1 MSLNFKF
8 RYNFKT
14 TSLCFIIG
22 TAILNASGCKFKSES
37 QQKSLE
43 SKDFFRKGKD
53 RFYLAQLK
61 TKKVLSSGS
70 LSNSNNSVSNSTH
83 TIYRGQEI
91 LVGLGCVQEPD
102 DWKAPDP
109 QNSART
115 LNQRRYYNP
124 TDANLSDFPLAK
136 DPKNPKEGECIVL
149 MGDSVASLNYSGSG
163 DNPLLDVVGTGF
175 NIFGTASA
183 AMVCGGCIA
192 ASIGSAGTLAPA
204 CFAGLA
210 ASASISAG
218 VNAVSVVG
226 GAQSVS
232 KGIGNTVL
240 SGIPCGD
247 LVQSGFTFIQDE
259 KKKNNR
265 KVFFEKFKIA
275 LDYGI
280 QTASQKN
287 PEIAKFMALNRAQRS
302 QYSASPK
309 VRIFTAEINNHA
321 VPYYNGAAGNEDTHG
336 KIEQGWFGAQDFFEQ
351 VKQIDAELKG
361 AMQSA
366 SSNSVQ

>member
-1 MSLNFKF
+1 MSLNYKF

-43 SKDFFRKGKD
+43 SNDFFRKGKD

-61 TKKVLSSGS
+61 TKKVLSSGG
-70 LSNSNNSVSNSTH
+70 LNNSSNLASNSTN

-109 QNSART
+109 NNSART
-115 LNQRRYYNP
+115 LNQRRFYNP
-124 TDANLSDFPLAK
+124 TDSNLSDFPLAK
-136 DPKNPKEGECIVL
+136 DPRNPKEGECIVL

-163 DNPLLDVVGTGF
+163 DNPLLDGVSTGF
-175 NIFGTASA
+175 NIFGTASS

-218 VNAVSVVG
+218 VNAVSVVSG
-226 GAQSVS
+226 GQSAAHGVGS
-232 KGIGNTVL
+232 TIL

-247 LVQSGFTFIQDE
+247 LVQSGFTLIQDE

-275 LDYGI
+275 LDHGI
-280 QTASQKN
+280 QAASQKN
-287 PEIAKFMALNRAQRS
+287 PEIAKFMSVSKAQKA

-309 VRIFTAEINNHA
+309 VKLFVAEINNYA
-321 VPYYNGAAGNEDTHG
+321 VPYYNGAAGNEDTRG

-366 SSNSVQ
+366 SSNSVK